1 MKKKIIIITVGILT
15 LLLVIVISLYV
26 ANDPARD
33 WMDKYILRKNVIEE
47 NLPNIELENENVN
60 IYAYDN
66 HIVVLQDN
74 NLTIYNSSGKKE
86 TTINISISNPI
97 FKSCGKYLLIAEQNG
112 KSAYLIYNTGLQWQK
127 TMEGNISKV
136 TVNKN
141 GAVGI
146 ALTGTTHKTV
156 IVMYGVA
163 GTEEFKTYLASTIA
177 VDLEISEDNKYLSFA
192 EINTSGTMLSSVV
205 KTVSVEK
212 AKSAP
217 AEAIIYK
224 YEEEKNSLIV
234 NIKYNKDKLICQY
247 DNSIYSL
254 KDGSSNKI
262 LDIDEKVTFTDIHLS
277 GYICNIVENAKGI
290 LNNEY
295 ELKIINSE
303 NNKANEY
310 LLKSIPKSLYC
321 SESIIAVNMGNEL
334 EFINHSG
341 WLLKSFTS
349 RQNFKNIVLG
359 DSIIG
364 IIYKER
370 IDIISI

>member
-1 MKKKIIIITVGILT
+1 MKKKILIITAGILVV
-15 LLLVIVISLYV
+15 LLVIIISLYI
-26 ANDPARD
+26 ANNPARD
-33 WMDKYILRKNVIEE
+33 WIDKYILRKNVIEE
-47 NLPNIELENENVN
+47 NLPNIELENENVS

-66 HIVVLQDN
+66 HIVVLKDN
-74 NLTIYNSSGKKE
+74 KLTIYNSSGKEE

-97 FKSCGKYLLIAEQNG
+97 FKSCGKYLLIAEQEG
-112 KSAYLIYNTGLQWQK
+112 KSAYLIYNAGLQWHK

-156 IVMYGVA
+156 ITMYGATGV
-163 GTEEFKTYLASTIA
+163 EEFKIYLSSTIA

-192 EINTSGTMLSSVV
+192 EINTSGTILSSVV
-205 KTVSVEK
+205 KTISVEK
-212 AKSAP
+212 AKTIPS
-217 AEAIIYK
+217 EAIIYK
-224 YEEEKNSLIV
+224 YEDEKNSLIV

-247 DNSIYSL
+247 DNAIYSL
-254 KDGSSNKI
+254 KDGNSNKI
-262 LDIDEKVTFTDIHLS
+262 LDIDEKITFIDIHLL
-277 GYICNIVENAKGI
+277 GYICNIVENPKGI

-303 NNKANEY
+303 NNRSNDY

-349 RQNFKNIVLG
+349 RQNFKDIVLG

-364 IIYKER
+364 IIYKDR
-370 IDIISI
+370 IDIINI